1 MKKYLN
7 SPLCWVMIIAL
18 FTIALNFGGNC
29 YAEDG
34 DFKEIVTIHW
44 SNNLVG
50 SGTVDE
56 SYVSVPGV
64 SSVDSN
70 GVCSGGVSFTAPS
83 GYKIIG
89 FVTGTKVHT
98 MPLYYRLVY
107 TGAGTV
113 VNPGVYYPL
122 PDNTTYFYFYHTNGA
137 AYTLEV
143 RNVVIYLEHTQNISG
158 IGEAKAAAE
167 AAAQAAAEASASAS
181 ASAKTLNAP
190 LITQFQVNG
199 GALEKEGTGIVKAI
213 FRAQNSPT
221 NASWDKIQYRITR
234 VNSTGTET
242 ELVDWTNFDVMLFS
256 RGEADI
262 QPIAGMNNL
271 ILYVK
276 NTTSGAISKANTTL
290 IAGTISDRDP
300 ALESYYGGMYGA
312 TKESR
317 DYAGYAAIMADAANT
332 SATQA
337 SAYSDNILRIV
348 EAPIISQFDVN
359 NGALERDGVGSI
371 PVVIRAQY
379 SPMDT
384 KAPNVYKIC
393 RLNNDGTETQLTN
406 GNFDGNNKITT
417 NISVIAG
424 INNLVLYASSW
435 GTSKATATV
444 IAGTVVQRETAL
456 KAYYGGMY
464 SELKDSTYGLSA
476 LKSLIDTVNGVA
488 GQAKTAASNANI
500 NASSACNA
508 VQAGST
514 SAIGVLTD
522 TTKGL
527 TQTYDKANAAA
538 TNASAAATNSSTA
551 ASSAN
556 TAASRALT
564 TINNTQA
571 NDGGTTKSAAALAKE
586 AKDSAGTAVT
596 QLTSGDAGTIRAD
609 LTEIKD
615 RITAIIPVI
624 HSVKGQNGATCTTGT
639 TFIVVISA
647 SNATQYCARLS
658 GGSWTSWGSNN
669 TITVSVGGTAGPKTI
684 EVQARSS
691 PTGTPASDSI
701 TIFKIVQ

>member
-1 MKKYLN
+1 
-7 SPLCWVMIIAL
+7 MIIAL

-167 AAAQAAAEASASAS
+167 AAAQAAAEASATAS
-181 ASAKTLNAP
+181 ATATAVAESAKVTNAP

-221 NASWDKIQYRITR
+221 DTGWNKIQYRITR

-317 DYAGYAAIMADAANT
+317 DYAGYAAIMADEAKGY
-332 SATQA
+332 A
-337 SAYSDNILRIV
+337 SDAYSTV
-348 EAPIISQFDVN
+348 
-359 NGALERDGVGSI
+359 
-371 PVVIRAQY
+371 
-379 SPMDT
+379 
-384 KAPNVYKIC
+384 
-393 RLNNDGTETQLTN
+393 TN
-406 GNFDGNNKITT
+406 
-417 NISVIAG
+417 
-424 INNLVLYASSW
+424 
-435 GTSKATATV
+435 
-444 IAGTVVQRETAL
+444 
-456 KAYYGGMY
+456 
-464 SELKDSTYGLSA
+464 STYGLSA

-488 GQAKTAASNANI
+488 DDAKTAASN
-500 NASSACNA
+500 SFTS
-508 VQAGST
+508 VKSGDK

-571 NDGGTTKSAAALAKE
+571 NDGGTTKSAATLAKE
-586 AKDSAGTAVT
+586 AKDNAGTAVT
-596 QLTSGDAGTIRAD
+596 QLTSDTAGTIRAD
-609 LTEIKD
+609 LTTTKSDASTAKTQSTIAAD
-615 RITAIIPVI
+615 RVWDAAEGKSAAALAKEARDKVNEVSTVVNTMSQAITPII

-639 TFIVVISA
+639 TFIVVTSA
-647 SNATQYCARLS
+647 SNATQYRARLS

-669 TITVSVGGTAGPKTI
+669 TITVSVGSTTGPKTI